1 MMTYLDLKSPQAA
14 LAVTLLTL
22 LTLIAAGCG
31 DSTAAAPGV
40 DAGSDANTISCAAS
54 WPSKLEGAQGGQAS
68 FTLGAS
74 ARVVGLVVDAPG
86 SWAVDLDQTS
96 GEATLWIPYEAS
108 AEQTLTL
115 RFDCDG
121 QPSAHELTVAAR
133 PLGWSVAA
141 SWESGKDGPTA
152 REHAPLWLAQ
162 GDTDTLMMYGGFVFQ
177 PKPYTVDDTLWALD
191 LAKGRWREVAA
202 PGRPVAAGLRVAPA
216 DGSTEP
222 YLFGGEQ
229 AGAPVALQR
238 YFGATRGFEAVKT
251 AAPLAGEVQLGG
263 LVYDAD
269 NKRLL
274 SFCGISGGRPHC
286 DVLALQ
292 LDGSD
297 PRWEALKV
305 AAPDGRPDGRYGLHW
320 ALVAKQR
327 RVVFFAGARS
337 PTATDP
343 VNAASDSWALELEG
357 TPTWRRLTPAGAVPA
372 GRRNGCFA
380 YDAEGQ
386 RLLVWGGTADAR
398 NAVPGLFALRLR
410 RGKERWDRIE
420 LVGAP
425 AVRASCS
432 GIYDGPRRRALFGFG
447 NTMLSRYA
455 DLHALAL

>member
-1 MMTYLDLKSPQAA
+1 MRSDA
-14 LAVTLLTL
+14 
-22 LTLIAAGCG
+22 
-31 DSTAAAPGV
+31 GV
-40 DAGSDANTISCAAS
+40 DMARSCAAS
-54 WPSKLEGAQGGQAS
+54 WPSKLEGAQGGRAS
-68 FTLGAS
+68 FALGS
-74 ARVVGLVVDAPG
+74 ATRVTGLVVDPPDG
-86 SWAVDLDQTS
+86 FSVDVDQTR

-115 RFDCDG
+115 RFDCEG
-121 QPSAHELTVAAR
+121 QPNTHQISVVAR
-133 PLGWSVAA
+133 PLSWSVAA
-141 SWESGKDGPTA
+141 SWKSGEEGPMA
-152 REHAPLWLAQ
+152 REHAPLWLAH

-191 LAKGRWREVAA
+191 LSRGRWREVAA
-202 PGRPVAAGLRVAPA
+202 PGRPFAAGMRVAPA

-222 YLFGGEQ
+222 YLFGGEEG
-229 AGAPVALQR
+229 GAPLALRR

-251 AAPLAGEVQLGG
+251 AAPLAGEVRLGG
-263 LVYDAD
+263 LVYDVV
-269 NKRLL
+269 NRRLL
-274 SFCGISGGRPHC
+274 SFCGLSHGRPHC
-286 DVLALQ
+286 DVVALQ
-292 LDGSD
+292 LDAPS

-327 RVVFFAGARS
+327 RVVFFAGARA

-343 VNAASDSWALELEG
+343 VNAASDSWALELAG
-357 TPTWRRLTPAGAVPA
+357 TLTWRKLMPRGEAPA

-398 NAVPGLFALRLR
+398 NPVPGLFALRLR

-420 LVGAP
+420 LSNAP

-432 GIYDGPRRRALFGFG
+432 GVYDGPRRRALFGFG
-447 NTMLSRYA
+447 NTMLHRYA